1 MNSPS
6 WISNE
11 MPWMTFVLPNAFSML
26 WNDTD
31 AIGYS
36 ACTMKGADSPASDR
50 FTP

>member
-1 MNSPS
+1 
-6 WISNE
+6 
-11 MPWMTFVLPNAFSML
+11 ML